1 MPESQIPEPQTR
13 TYRSRT
19 ILGWYL
25 DGLRTAISIPA
36 AILASTFVGFAALA
50 MNAGMTIEQTV
61 FMTAMIWA
69 LPAKVVLIGAINAGN
84 GIFSAAFAVA
94 LSSMRLTPMVVAL
107 IPEMRTPRTSK
118 WMLYLVSH
126 FVAVT
131 AWVLALEQMHRVPP
145 ERRTVWFLGLGSTLI
160 LINMIVVA
168 VIYTLAADLPDA
180 LSAALLLLT
189 PLYFVTSL
197 WGSARE
203 RAGHVAMIS
212 GLLLWPLIHLVL
224 PDFSLLAT
232 GVIGGAIAFGYHRH
246 ARGKRK
252 RAAT

>member
-1 MPESQIPEPQTR
+1 MV
-13 TYRSRT
+13 SRRVAH
-19 ILGWYL
+19 G
-25 DGLRTAISIPA
+25 DFHPGGDPRFDVRGLRRLGDECGHDDRAN
-36 AILASTFVGFAALA
+36 GFHDGDDLGIARQ
-50 MNAGMTIEQTV
+50 GR
-61 FMTAMIWA
+61 
-69 LPAKVVLIGAINAGN
+69 GAINAGN